1 MKLKVRLNKQ
11 SVKNA
16 INALKTAKKQLQGE
30 MLDEFYKECY
40 NYFVSRA
47 NYYLLSSGIGDLVIA
62 EIQSSWQYVP
72 TMNLDIIGNNRS
84 VYKTVR
90 FVNTAEKA
98 VYVEFGVGI
107 VGGENEHPNA
117 DNTGYQYNVPSQN
130 KLADGSWVFKSYE
143 DELDIPQKAIRS
155 RDFTA
160 DGKLRILTSGT
171 KGCFYAFNALEDLR
185 IEYPKIWERIK
196 IKYWG

>member
-1 MKLKVRLNKQ
+1 MKIKVGLNAK
-11 SVKNA
+11 SIKNA
-16 INALKTAKKQLQGE
+16 INALETAKKQLQGE

-62 EIQSSWQYVP
+62 EIQSSWHFEKIVGGVKF
-72 TMNLDIIGNNRS
+72 TND
-84 VYKTVR
+84 
-90 FVNTAEKA
+90 AEKA

-107 VGGENEHPNA
+107 VGGDNKHPNA
-117 DNTGYQYNVPSQN
+117 DMTGYKYDVPSKS
-130 KLADGSWVFKSYE
+130 KLVDGSWMFRAYE
-143 DELDIPQKAIRS
+143 DELDIPQNAIVGS
-155 RDFTA
+155 TPKS
-160 DGKLRILTSGT
+160 DGRLKILTSGT

-185 IEYPKIWERIK
+185 LEYKNIWERIK

>member
-1 MKLKVRLNKQ
+1 MKLKVGLNKQ

-16 INALKTAKKQLQGE
+16 INALKNAKKQLQGE

-47 NYYLLSSGIGDLVIA
+47 NYYLLSSDVGDLVIS
-62 EIQSSWQYVP
+62 EIQSSWHYE
-72 TMNLDIIGNNRS
+72 
-84 VYKTVR
+84 KTISGAK
-90 FVNTAEKA
+90 FTNDAEKA

-107 VGGENEHPNA
+107 VGGENKHPNSSIA
-117 DNTGYQYNVPSQN
+117 GYQYNKPSQS
-130 KLADGSWVFKSYE
+130 KLADGSWIFKSYE
-143 DELDIPQKAIRS
+143 DELDIPQSAIIS
-155 RDFTA
+155 KKTMA
-160 DGKLRILTSGT
+160 DGKLKILTSGT

-185 IEYPKIWERIK
+185 LEYKNIWEKIK

>member
-1 MKLKVRLNKQ
+1 MKLKVGLNKQ
-11 SVKNA
+11 SVKNT

-30 MLDEFYKECY
+30 MLNEFYKECY
-40 NYFVSRA
+40 NYFVERA
-47 NYYLLSSGIGDLVIA
+47 NYHLLSSGIGDLVIA
-62 EIQSSWQYVP
+62 EIQTSWHFE
-72 TMNLDIIGNNRS
+72 
-84 VYKTVR
+84 KTISGAK
-90 FVNTAEKA
+90 FTNDAEKA

-117 DNTGYQYNVPSQN
+117 DNTGYQYNVPSQS

-143 DELDIPQKAIRS
+143 DELDIPQKAITA

-171 KGCFYAFNALEDLR
+171 KGCFYAFNALEDLLL
-185 IEYPKIWERIK
+185 KHKNIWERIK